1 MAVKIDGDGPNIFP
15 AVEAVDAQD
24 AGRDVELVLLTRVA
38 GQSTPVTVK
47 LSYKQAA
54 DLSKQL
60 SVFGT

>member
-1 MAVKIDGDGPNIFP
+1 MAVKIDSDGPNIFP

-24 AGRDVELVLLTRVA
+24 AGREVDVTLLTKVA
-38 GQSTPVTVK
+38 GQSTPVVVK